1 MKHSRKVYVV
11 LAVIAAIVA
20 YFCLVPLL
28 FMIFT
33 SFKGMAESISSSS
46 LLPKI
51 WTIENYTDL
60 LADVTTAPILRWLI
74 NTAIITVTGT
84 LSVLVV
90 DVLAAYALARL
101 KVPFAGKIIGII
113 IWVMTIPGIVTL
125 FPSFYIF
132 KNLGMLE
139 SYLPLIL
146 PYTANAMGVFL
157 VYNFL
162 KDFPVALEEAA
173 IMDGASL
180 LTVLI
185 KIIFPSIK
193 PVVMTL
199 GFITFLN
206 IYNDYL
212 WPSIVIQ
219 SNEMRTLT
227 VGVGSLVLG
236 ANFVNPGTMMA
247 ATVFAVFPALVL
259 FLVVNKYIVKGVTNV
274 GIK

>member
-1 MKHSRKVYVV
+1 MKHSKKVYVI
-11 LAVIAAIVA
+11 LSIIASVIA
-20 YFCLVPLL
+20 YFCLIPLL

-33 SFKGMAESISSSS
+33 SFKGMGESISSSS
-46 LLPKI
+46 LFPNI
-51 WTIENYTDL
+51 WTMENYKEL
-60 LADVTTAPILRWLI
+60 LADVTTAPIFRWLF
-74 NTAIITVTGT
+74 NTAVITVIGT

-101 KVPFAGKIIGII
+101 QVPFAGKMIGII

-132 KNLGMLE
+132 KNIGLLQG
-139 SYLPLIL
+139 YLPLIL

-173 IMDGASL
+173 IMDGASM
-180 LTVLI
+180 LTILR

-236 ANFVNPGTMMA
+236 ANFVNPGIMMA
-247 ATVFAVFPALVL
+247 ATVFAVFPALLL

>member
-1 MKHSRKVYVV
+1 MRHTKKINILLV
-11 LAVIAAIVA
+11 AIAAVVA
-20 YFCLVPLL
+20 YFFLVPLV
-28 FMIFT
+28 FMVFT
-33 SFKGMAESISSSS
+33 SFKGMSESISTSA

-51 WTIENYTDL
+51 WTLDNYTGL
-60 LADVTTAPILRWLI
+60 LKDVATAPVFRWMF
-74 NTAIITVTGT
+74 NTAIVTVIGT
-84 LSVLVV
+84 LGVLVV
-90 DVLAAYALARL
+90 DVLAAYALSRL
-101 KVPFAGKIIGII
+101 RVPFAGKIITMI

-132 KNLGMLE
+132 KNLGLLNG
-139 SYLPLIL
+139 YAPLIL

-173 IMDGASL
+173 IIDGASL
-180 LTVLI
+180 FTVLR
-185 KIIFPSIK
+185 KVIFPSIK

-212 WPSIVIQ
+212 WPSIIIQ
-219 SNEMRTLT
+219 GNEMKTLT
-227 VGVGSLVLG
+227 VGIGSLVMG
-236 ANFVNPGTMMA
+236 ANFVNPGVMMA

-259 FLVVNKYIVKGVTNV
+259 FLMVNKYIVKGVTNV

>member
-1 MKHSRKVYVV
+1 MRHSKKINV
-11 LAVIAAIVA
+11 LLVAIAAIIA
-20 YFCLVPLL
+20 YFCLIPLV
-28 FMIFT
+28 FMVFT
-33 SFKGMAESISSSS
+33 SFKGMSESIASAT

-51 WTIENYTDL
+51 WTLDNYVQL
-60 LADVTTAPILRWLI
+60 LGDVATAPVFRWML
-74 NTAIITVTGT
+74 NTAVVTVIGT

-90 DVLAAYALARL
+90 DVLAAYALSRL
-101 KVPFAGKIIGII
+101 HVPFAGKIITMI

-125 FPSFYIF
+125 FPSFYMF
-132 KNLGMLE
+132 KNLGLLNGF
-139 SYLPLIL
+139 LPLML
-146 PYTANAMGVFL
+146 PYTSNAMGVFL
-157 VYNFL
+157 IYNFL

-173 IMDGASL
+173 IIDGASL
-180 LTVLI
+180 FTVLR
-185 KIIFPSIK
+185 KVIFPSIK

-219 SNEMRTLT
+219 NNDMKTLT
-227 VGVGSLVLG
+227 VGIGSLVMG
-236 ANFVNPGTMMA
+236 ANFVNPGVMMA

-259 FLVVNKYIVKGVTNV
+259 FLMVNKYIVKGVTNV